1 MMTSDFRD
9 RVIVFLESITILV
22 CLWMFATRG
31 HADDSHVRVAVLEQR
46 SDAQDRHLQNT
57 DDTVGRLAAKV
68 DSLSADMSEM
78 HGEERIAWGVI
89 TLLCG
94 GTLAAQV
101 RKKS

>member
-1 MMTSDFRD
+1 MTSAFRH
-9 RVIVFLESITILV
+9 RVIVFLESIAILV

-46 SDAQDRHLQNT
+46 SDALDRHLQST
-57 DDTVGRLAAKV
+57 DDTVSRLAVKV

-78 HGEERIAWGVI
+78 HGEERVAWGVI

-94 GTLAAQV
+94 GTLLVQI
-101 RKKS
+101 RGKRP